1 MAILLQ
7 IVASLIILFI
17 QAWLLGVAV
26 RIVKEQIDYRSALIV
41 TFGMMATQ
49 FVFGL
54 ISLGILGTLAGIAA
68 MAILLKKLSTVED
81 TFPTAILIAVVF
93 SFLCMF
99 SRMLL
104 AVLFAALL

>member
-7 IVASLIILFI
+7 IISSLIVLFV

-26 RIVKEQIDYRSALIV
+26 RIVKEQINYRSAFIV

-54 ISLGILGTLAGIAA
+54 LSLGFLGSLAGVVV

-93 SFLCMF
+93 SFLSALSRLLLVALF
-99 SRMLL
+99 STLL
-104 AVLFAALL
+104 